1 MGRYLTCL
9 TLMELIQCLVQQIG
23 SVHNLGVPYLST
35 GFIVF
40 VDAAAGAGNL
50 EYNFT
55 FQSLSN
61 E

>member
-1 MGRYLTCL
+1 
-9 TLMELIQCLVQQIG
+9 MELIQCLVEQIG

>member
-1 MGRYLTCL
+1 MSDSHGFDSV
-9 TLMELIQCLVQQIG
+9 LVQQIG
-23 SVHNLGVPYLST
+23 SVHNFGVPYPST

-40 VDAAAGAGNL
+40 VDAAAAGAGNL

>member
-1 MGRYLTCL
+1 
-9 TLMELIQCLVQQIG
+9 MEMIEGLVEQIG
-23 SVHNLGVPYLST
+23 SFRNLGVPYLGT